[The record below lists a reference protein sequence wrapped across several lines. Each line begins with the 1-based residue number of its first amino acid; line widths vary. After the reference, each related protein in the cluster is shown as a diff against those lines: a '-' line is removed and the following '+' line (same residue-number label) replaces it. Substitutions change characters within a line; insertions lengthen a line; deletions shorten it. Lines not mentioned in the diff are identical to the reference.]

1 MTTTEAIAPTKPQR
15 ATIFDIDADR
25 AALIDL
31 LEAHEESQTP
41 EDSAALAAWFDE
53 IEGAFEDKVASY
65 IVVIRSQ
72 EAISKGLD
80 EEAHRLRERARVHSN
95 RVKRLKDT
103 IMYVFEQ
110 SEITKVETKRGTV
123 ALQANGGAAPV
134 ALLESD
140 PHKLP
145 RKFQRIT
152 VEADIEAIR
161 EGLTNNDPD
170 AHAIAV
176 LATRGKHVRVR

>member
-1 MTTTEAIAPTKPQR
+1 MTTTTAIAPAKPQR
-15 ATIFDIDADR
+15 ATIFDIDGDR
-25 AALIDL
+25 AALVDL
-31 LEAHEESQTP
+31 LEEHEENQTP
-41 EDSAALAAWFDE
+41 EDSKVLAEWFESID
-53 IEGAFEDKVASY
+53 GAFEDKVASY

-72 EAISKGLD
+72 EAIAKGLD
-80 EEAHRLRERARVHSN
+80 EEAHRLRERAKVHSN
-95 RVKRLKDT
+95 RVRRLKDT

-123 ALQANGGAAPV
+123 ALQNNGGPAPV

-145 RKFQRIT
+145 RKFQRVT
-152 VEADIEAIR
+152 VEPDIEAIR
-161 EGLTNNDPD
+161 EALTNNDPE

-176 LATRGKHVRVR
+176 LATRGRHVRVR